1 MIPSNELAIA
11 KAIETLAGSLNDGHA
26 FSAYPQLS
34 GVFYGLQ
41 ANLQNLVGIMLMTQ
55 RDEALYGKTEAAK
68 LYALQYKQTH
78 ALPEGILKSIG
89 QQQWYGSC
97 DRPLAGIVKYAR
109 EYRGLSQTTLEL
121 TTDEATLTTFAR
133 IDLESLEVH
142 ISWKDCALSLRL
154 PNVTLGRGEVNGP
167 LFHEPYT
174 VEVDSAYLDR
184 VLYSPMFEFL
194 VGPERRPVEEPK
206 ALLIHHY
213 FGTKDAP
220 IELPGDHPLIQ
231 LRHLVNAGLYGKGE
245 YSFATIDWKDYTL
258 SFNTQRDWNFHESL
272 LLTVDVQEKKEGTPF
287 ERHRGR
293 SVYNWWKNPL
303 LVNDLLADMDSLI
316 DKALTA
322 HELEL
327 AGQPGT
333 V

>member
-1 MIPSNELAIA
+1 MIPSNEMAIA
-11 KAIETLAGSLNDGHA
+11 EALKDLSASLGNSQA

-78 ALPEGILKSIG
+78 AIPQGVLKSIG
-89 QQQWYGSC
+89 PQTYTETC
-97 DRPLAGIVKYAR
+97 NLPLIGIAKYAQA
-109 EYRGLSQTTLEL
+109 YRGLTAKTLQFTSVVNGIE
-121 TTDEATLTTFAR
+121 TYASV
-133 IDLESLEVH
+133 DLDSFH
-142 ISWKDCALSLRL
+142 AFIGWKDHAL
-154 PNVTLGRGEVNGP
+154 TLSMPEIIRNRSEVKGP
-167 LFHEPYT
+167 LFHEPYI
-174 VEVDSAYLDR
+174 VDIDPAYLHN
-184 VLYSPMFEFL
+184 VLYSHMYSRL
-194 VGPERRPVEEPK
+194 VKDEHRAVEEPK

-258 SFNTQRDWNFHESL
+258 SFSTQRDWNFHESL

-287 ERHRGR
+287 DRHRSR

-327 AGQPGT
+327 AGQANS